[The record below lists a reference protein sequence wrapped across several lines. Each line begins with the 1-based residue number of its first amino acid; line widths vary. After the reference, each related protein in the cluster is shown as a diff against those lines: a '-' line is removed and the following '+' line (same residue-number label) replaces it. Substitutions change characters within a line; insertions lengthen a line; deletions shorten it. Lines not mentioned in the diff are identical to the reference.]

1 MQVKLEKRF
10 DVPARA
16 EAVWEFMQDIKGVAE
31 CMPGAEITDKID
43 STHYSGLIKVKIG
56 PVSTAFNGKVEIKGS
71 DAARRELKLLGT
83 GTDVKGASTASM
95 NLTATV
101 RDTGNGASEVAGV
114 SEVNVS
120 GKIANFGGRMMTDVS
135 ERLINQFAENFRAR
149 VIAGANGT
157 KPARGASAPAREI
170 NAFTLVFGVLWDYLK
185 RLFTRKPTG
194 PGK

>member
-10 DVPARA
+10 NVPADA
-16 EAVWEFMQDIKGVAE
+16 QAVWAFMQDIKGVAE
-31 CMPGAEITDKID
+31 CMPGAEITHKID
-43 STHYSGLIKVKIG
+43 STHFSGIIKVKIG

-101 RDTGNGASEVAGV
+101 RDSGNGTSEVAGV

-120 GKIANFGGRMMTDVS
+120 GKIASFGGRMMTDVS
-135 ERLINQFAENFRAR
+135 ERLINQFAENFRVR
-149 VIAGANGT
+149 VTAANDGTQPGAG
-157 KPARGASAPAREI
+157 APAREI
-170 NAFTLVFGVLWDYLK
+170 NAFALVFDVLWDYLK
-185 RLFTRKPTG
+185 RLFTRKSTG

>member
-10 DVPARA
+10 SVPARP
-16 EAVWEFMQDIKGVAE
+16 EAVWAFMQDIKGVAE
-31 CMPGAEITDKID
+31 CMPGAEITNKID

-56 PVSTAFNGKVEIKGS
+56 PVSTAFNGRVEIKGS

-83 GTDVKGASTASM
+83 GSDVKGASTASM

-101 RDTGNGASEVAGV
+101 RDTGNGTSEVAGV

-135 ERLINQFAENFRAR
+135 ERLINQFAENFRTR
-149 VIAGANGT
+149 VTAAGNSKQPAAGAD
-157 KPARGASAPAREI
+157 APVREI
-170 NAFTLVFGVLWDYLK
+170 NAFTLVFSVLWGYLK
-185 RLFTRKPTG
+185 RLFTGKSTG
-194 PGK
+194 PDK